1 MKKFLTSMKSKV
13 LGAVGFAAVATGS
26 ANAAIDPSSITL
38 DTTPVETLGL
48 TILGALAVIWVAR
61 KVVGFLGR

>member
-1 MKKFLTSMKSKV
+1 MKKTFLKV
-13 LGAVGFAAVATGS
+13 VALGALVTAS
-26 ANAAIDPSSITL
+26 ANAAIDPSTITL

-61 KVVGFLGR
+61 KVIGFLGR

>member
-1 MKKFLTSMKSKV
+1 MKSIFSK
-13 LGAVGFAAVATGS
+13 AVALIAVATVA

-48 TILGALAVIWVAR
+48 TVLGALAVIWVAR
-61 KVVGFLGR
+61 KVVSFLGR